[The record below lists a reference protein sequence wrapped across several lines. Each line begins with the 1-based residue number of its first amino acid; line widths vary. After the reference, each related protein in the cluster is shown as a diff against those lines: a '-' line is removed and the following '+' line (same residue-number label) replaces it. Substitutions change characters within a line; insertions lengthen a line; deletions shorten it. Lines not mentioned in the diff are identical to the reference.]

1 MYLYSRA
8 ATCFSGSDAVFK
20 LRCSLGVK
28 IEKFLPESTMPGQI
42 IDNGITASPELELPC
57 VTPDTCIAIELGHR
71 VGGIPQEIDA
81 NGNKIEKNPM
91 VYFQTALLYTTSCGR
106 RRVRV
111 TTLGLI
117 TSTSP
122 TEIFRSSDFGTLA
135 AVMTRQ
141 AIDKVWDQ
149 DEGSLHNARR
159 FAVDRCVEILAN
171 YRKHTSTKNS
181 SDAQLILPDAL
192 QLLPLFCLSLRKSR
206 MFRASLP
213 KNAAIHSTKPRP
225 SVDER
230 AYHILYGALVTPAL
244 AMLCVH
250 PLLLKLT
257 NIPDDVGEWTT
268 PQPPEDSV
276 STQMG
281 GLQISSRMPNE
292 TCKRLKK
299 ASYSPYVKLPPSVK
313 ASIAYLSNDDI
324 FLLDDGF
331 TQFVY
336 IGQDVNDDK
345 RAELLCYGD
354 GVMSLAPGE
363 DLARSEQSVSISKS
377 STSGAKLWRIVE
389 QNRKLSSMGGIDRFL
404 RPTVTP
410 VVVVIGKGGHGHRKG
425 LDDILENN
433 MIEALIEDPSCNE
446 KSYED
451 FLCAIHR
458 RIKRLCHSS

>member
-1 MYLYSRA
+1 MTQLLIVDTFSRA

-28 IEKFLPESTMPGQI
+28 IERFLPESTMPGQI
-42 IDNGITASPELELPC
+42 VDNGITASPEIELPC

-81 NGNKIEKNPM
+81 NGDKMKRNPM

-111 TTLGLI
+111 TTLGLM
-117 TSTSP
+117 TSTFPSD
-122 TEIFRSSDFGTLA
+122 IFRSSDFGTLA
-135 AVMTRQ
+135 AVITRQ
-141 AIDKVWDQ
+141 AIDKVWDK
-149 DEGSLHNARR
+149 DEGSLHSARG
-159 FAVDRCVEILAN
+159 FAADRCVEILAN
-171 YRKHTSTKNS
+171 YRKNACAKNS
-181 SDAQLILPDAL
+181 SDTQLILPDAL

-206 MFRASLP
+206 MFRASLS
-213 KNAAIHSTKPRP
+213 KNAAFHSTKPSP

-230 AYHILYGALVTPAL
+230 AFHILYGASTNPAL

-257 NIPDDVGEWTT
+257 DMPEDVGEWTSPSEESLT
-268 PQPPEDSV
+268 
-276 STQMG
+276 TQMG
-281 GLQISSRMPNE
+281 GRQISSGIP
-292 TCKRLKK
+292 K
-299 ASYSPYVKLPPSVK
+299 SYSTYVKLPPSVIP
-313 ASIAYLSNDDI
+313 SIAYLSNDGV

-336 IGQDVNDDK
+336 VGPEVNDDF
-345 RAELLCYGD
+345 RSELLCYGD

-377 STSGAKLWRIVE
+377 STLGKKLWRIVE
-389 QNRKLSSMGGIDRFL
+389 QNRKFSSVGGVDRFL
-404 RPTVTP
+404 RPNVTP

-425 LDDILENN
+425 FDDILENK
-433 MIEALIEDPSCNE
+433 MIEALMEDPSCNE
-446 KSYED
+446 KSYEV
-451 FLCAIHR
+451 FLGAIHS